1 MDAWVWWLIV
11 ALLLGVAEVSTT
23 TLVLGMLTGGALAA
37 AGASLAGADLTVQL
51 LVFAV
56 VSVLLVLVVRPVAR
70 RHIRMPLQTRSG
82 VAALV
87 GSEAVVLETVDSHDG
102 RIKLAGEVWSAR
114 SYDGQAELA
123 AGTAVYVVAIEG
135 ATALVAE
142 R

>member
-23 TLVLGMLTGGALAA
+23 TLVFAMMTGGAFA
-37 AGASLAGADLTVQL
+37 AGAASIVGADVTVQL
-51 LVFAV
+51 VVFAA
-56 VSVLLVLVVRPVAR
+56 VSALLILVARPVAR
-70 RHIRMPLQTRSG
+70 RHLHTPALTRSG

-87 GSEAVVLETVDSHDG
+87 GSEAIVVEPVDPRDG
-102 RIKLAGEVWSAR
+102 RIMLAGEVWSAR
-114 SYDGQAELA
+114 TYDGESEWS
-123 AGTAVYVVAIEG
+123 AGTAVYVSAIDG

>member
-1 MDAWVWWLIV
+1 MDAWVWWLII
-11 ALLLGVAEVSTT
+11 ALLFGVAEVSTT
-23 TLVLGMLTGGALAA
+23 TLVFGMLTGGAVAA
-37 AGASLAGADLTVQL
+37 ALTSLTGVDVSVQL

-56 VSVLLVLVVRPVAR
+56 VSALLVFVARPVAR
-70 RHIRMPLQTRSG
+70 RHIRMPQPIRSG

-87 GSEAVVLETVDSHDG
+87 GSEALVLEPVDARDG

-114 SYDGQAELA
+114 SYDGRSELA
-123 AGTAVYVVAIEG
+123 AGTEVYVVAIEG

>member
-11 ALLLGVAEVSTT
+11 ALVAATAEVTT
-23 TLVLGMLTGGALAA
+23 GTLVFLMLAA
-37 AGASLAGADLTVQL
+37 GAVGAGIASLAGLDVPIQL
-51 LVFAV
+51 LVFAI
-56 VSVLLVLVVRPVAR
+56 VSLLGVLGVRPIAR
-70 RHIRMPLQTRSG
+70 RHLKTPALTRSG

-87 GSEAVVLETVDSHDG
+87 GADAIVLEQVDGRDG

-114 SYDGQAELA
+114 SYDGQSTLPV
-123 AGTAVYVVAIEG
+123 GTDVFVIEIQG

>member
-1 MDAWVWWLIV
+1 MDAWVWWLIL

-23 TLVLGMLTGGALAA
+23 TLVFGMLTGGALAA
-37 AGASLAGADLTVQL
+37 AGASLAGADLTLQL

-56 VSVLLVLVVRPVAR
+56 VSALLVLVVRPVAR

-114 SYDGQAELA
+114 SYDGQVELA